1 MSDESSRVRLS
12 EPSGARTNGVHKKN
26 CCRVS
31 LETQTLAEQSDSCK
45 SEARLAPNFANSSD
59 GVDDAVDTRGVEDSA
74 ALTCPRPVQSQSR
87 GCVEGASG

>member
-1 MSDESSRVRLS
+1 MSPLVSSSLIYLFCPVDGIS
-12 EPSGARTNGVHKKN
+12 VFSQQFG

-59 GVDDAVDTRGVEDSA
+59 GVDDSVDTRGVEDDVYDD
-74 ALTCPRPVQSQSR
+74 T
-87 GCVEGASG
+87 